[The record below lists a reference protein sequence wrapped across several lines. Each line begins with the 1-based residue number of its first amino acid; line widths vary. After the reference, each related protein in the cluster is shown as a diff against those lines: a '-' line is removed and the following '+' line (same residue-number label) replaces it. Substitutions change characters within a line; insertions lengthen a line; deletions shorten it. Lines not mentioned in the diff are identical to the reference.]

1 MQSAHSPDYPNCW
14 VKTPVKKLPVEC
26 HIAGIM
32 GGVAVKCQGTGNEWC
47 GQTQF
52 RHHGIR
58 KVLGQTYPPSEPE
71 KLALRRQ
78 KAFIVQGGA

>member
-1 MQSAHSPDYPNCW
+1 M
-14 VKTPVKKLPVEC
+14 
-26 HIAGIM
+26 
-32 GGVAVKCQGTGNEWC
+32 AVKCQGTGNEWY

-58 KVLGQTYPPSEPE
+58 KVLGQIYPPSEPE
-71 KLALRRQ
+71 KLVLRRQ

>member
-1 MQSAHSPDYPNCW
+1 MRTQSRLSQVLDKNAGKKNSPSSVTSPESW
-14 VKTPVKKLPVEC
+14 
-26 HIAGIM
+26 AGWRSNAK
-32 GGVAVKCQGTGNEWC
+32 VTGNEWY

-58 KVLGQTYPPSEPE
+58 QVLGQIYPPSEPE
-71 KLALRRQ
+71 KLVLRRQ